1 MKKILPII
9 MAALLVLGIAGCS
22 QSEKTETASKSG
34 ASAESASSQT
44 VTENEKSN
52 VLVAYFSATGNTKKI
67 AESIAEKTGADIFV
81 ITPEDEYTS
90 EDLDWTNEN
99 SRVSIE
105 HNDPEKRNVSLVTTT
120 PENFDDYDTV
130 FIGYPI
136 WWGSAA
142 WPVDSFVKGNDF
154 TGKTVIPFCTSA
166 SSDIGDSGSLLE
178 ESASTGDWQQ
188 GKRFD
193 VNTSAEEVN
202 SWVDS
207 LDY

>member
-1 MKKILPII
+1 MKKFLPII

-22 QSEKTETASKSG
+22 QSEKTEMTAKSG

-67 AESIAEKTGADIFV
+67 AESIAEKTGVDIFV

-193 VNTSAEEVN
+193 GNTSAEEVN
-202 SWVDS
+202 SWIDS

>member
-1 MKKILPII
+1 MKKFLPII

-22 QSEKTETASKSG
+22 QSEKTETTAESG

-81 ITPEDEYTS
+81 IIPEDEYTS

-193 VNTSAEEVN
+193 GNTSAEEVN

>member
-1 MKKILPII
+1 MKKFLPII
-9 MAALLVLGIAGCS
+9 IAALLVLGIAGCS
-22 QSEKTETASKSG
+22 QSEKTETTAESG
-34 ASAESASSQT
+34 ASAESASRQT

-67 AESIAEKTGADIFV
+67 AKSIAEKTGADIFV

-178 ESASTGDWQQ
+178 ESASTGEWQQ

-193 VNTSAEEVN
+193 GNTSAEEVN